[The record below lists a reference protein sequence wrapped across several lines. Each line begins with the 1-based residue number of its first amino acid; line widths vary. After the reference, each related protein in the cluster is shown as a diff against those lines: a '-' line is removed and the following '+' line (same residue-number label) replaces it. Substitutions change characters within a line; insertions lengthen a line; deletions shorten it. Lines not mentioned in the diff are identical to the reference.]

1 MPRFEFACRHRY
13 PRGTTIEAA
22 WTTEALVT
30 AVLGPSGSGK
40 STVLAILAGLCRPDW
55 GYALIEG
62 RTEPLFDLRDAT
74 RPHWPSPEDRRIG
87 YVIQDHLL
95 FPHLS
100 AAQNLRY
107 GMGRAS
113 SQPAVEFDDIVTRL
127 GLGHLLDRRPRH
139 LSGGECQRVA
149 LGRALLSRPELLLV
163 DEPFAAIDAAL
174 REKLIADLATYI
186 RERAL
191 PTVYV
196 THREEELEM
205 LAAAGVTVATIR
217 NVHCNREFHQS
228 AGHGIIRDL
237 RND

>member
-40 STVLAILAGLCRPDW
+40 STVLAALAGIARPLS

-62 RTEPLFDLRDAT
+62 RAEPLFDLRDP
-74 RPHWPSPEDRRIG
+74 RNPLWPPPEARRIG

-95 FPHLS
+95 FPHLT

-107 GMGRAS
+107 GMGRVS
-113 SQPAVEFDDIVTRL
+113 NRPAVEFDDIVARL
-127 GLGHLLDRRPRH
+127 GLGPLLDRRPRH

-149 LGRALLSRPELLLV
+149 LGRALLSRPELLLL
-163 DEPFAAIDAAL
+163 DEPFAAIDTAL
-174 REKLIADLATYI
+174 REKLITDLASYI

-205 LAAAGVTVATIR
+205 LDSAGVSVSPVRNLRSSMEIR
-217 NVHCNREFHQS
+217 
-228 AGHGIIRDL
+228 
-237 RND
+237 

>member
-30 AVLGPSGSGK
+30 AILGPSGSGK
-40 STVLAILAGLCRPDW
+40 STVLAVLAGICRPSS
-55 GYALIEG
+55 GYPLIEG
-62 RTEPLFDLRDAT
+62 RPEPLFDLRDNT
-74 RPHWPSPEDRRIG
+74 QPVWPSPEDRRIG

-95 FPHLS
+95 FPHLT

-107 GMGRAS
+107 GMGRVS
-113 SQPAVEFDDIVTRL
+113 NRPAVEFDDIVARL
-127 GLGHLLDRRPRH
+127 GLAHLLDRRPRH

-149 LGRALLSRPELLLV
+149 LGRALLSRPELLLL
-163 DEPFAAIDAAL
+163 DEPFAAIDTAL
-174 REKLIADLATYI
+174 REKLIADLANHI

-205 LAAAGVTVATIR
+205 LSAAGVTVATVH
-217 NVHCNREFHQS
+217 NVRCDREIQ
-228 AGHGIIRDL
+228 
-237 RND
+237 